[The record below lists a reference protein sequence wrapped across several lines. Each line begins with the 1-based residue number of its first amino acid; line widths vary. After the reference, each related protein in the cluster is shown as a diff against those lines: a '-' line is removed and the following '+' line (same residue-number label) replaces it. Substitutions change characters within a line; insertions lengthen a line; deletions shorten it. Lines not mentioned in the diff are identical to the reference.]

1 MADEARESIHIG
13 ATPQQCYAVA
23 IDFDRYP
30 EWATDV
36 KQVEVLDRDG
46 EGRGTRVRYQI
57 SALGK
62 TIGYDL
68 AYDYTDAPGGFAW
81 TLEKADFL
89 SRLEGAYRFEAAPAD
104 GPGGEG
110 TNVGYVLAVDVTLPL
125 PGFMKR
131 AAAGMIVDNA
141 MKQLKA
147 HVEAGGGAQGG
158 GR

>member
-1 MADEARESIHIG
+1 MADEASESIHIE

-89 SRLEGAYRFEAAPAD
+89 SRLDGAYRFDAD
-104 GPGGEG
+104 GGG
-110 TNVGYVLAVDVTLPL
+110 TTVGYVLAVDVTLPL

-147 HVEAGGGAQGG
+147 YVEAGKSP
-158 GR
+158 